1 MKRTLL
7 TALALA
13 LLVPSMAQAQGSAG
27 GTVQLNVNQMLSINY
42 DNPNAVTFTPAQG
55 DFDAGFI
62 DGATAEL
69 RTKGN
74 TPHEILV
81 SSDAANF
88 TYFGSV
94 TPAPSKTSA
103 DFQWKVGSG
112 AYVGMTTTTASV
124 GTYNRGVHVTTVD
137 YQLILDYVADPQ
149 GQYDLAYTYE
159 VVPN

>member
-7 TALALA
+7 TVLALA
-13 LLVPSMAQAQGSAG
+13 LMIPSVAKAQTSAG

-42 DNPNAVTFTPAQG
+42 QNPNAVTFTPVQA
-55 DFDAGFI
+55 DFDAGLI

-81 SSDAANF
+81 SSNAAAF

-94 TPAPSKTSA
+94 TPAPVKSSA

-112 AYVGMTTTTASV
+112 AYVGMSTTAASV
-124 GTYNRGVHVTTVD
+124 GTYNRGVNLTTVD
-137 YQLILDYVADPQ
+137 YQLLLDYVADPE